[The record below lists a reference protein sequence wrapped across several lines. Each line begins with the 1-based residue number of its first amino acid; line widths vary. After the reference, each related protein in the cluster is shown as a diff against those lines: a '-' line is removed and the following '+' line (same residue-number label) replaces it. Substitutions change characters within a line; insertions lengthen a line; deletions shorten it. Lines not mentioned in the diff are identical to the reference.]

1 MSVLRLIAFVA
12 VATVFVVLNIIAD
25 LQLHNIMTL
34 KSKKM
39 SLIAEKKKIK
49 KWDTETIL
57 SAYKEVLSG
66 SKQFTNNDD
75 FFKLSDD
82 TKILLEQYKATQQML
97 MHYDNLNWNIGS
109 ILVGSNLVA
118 IGFVVQQNSN
128 PFLLI
133 GAALAGMCS
142 LWSWELWYFRHVA
155 IYNVKNDVLY
165 IIEAK
170 LNMFQNR
177 LVGLAEEAGWLGN
190 IDGWKISYLLY
201 VSLSLAW
208 LILAAI
214 ALIL

>member
-12 VATVFVVLNIIAD
+12 VAIVFVVLNIVAD
-25 LQLHNIMTL
+25 LQLYNIMTL

-49 KWDTETIL
+49 KWDTETII
-57 SAYKEVLSG
+57 SAYKEVLSR
-66 SKQFTNNDD
+66 SKQFTYNDD

-82 TKILLEQYKATQQML
+82 TKTLLEQYKATQQML

-118 IGFVVQQNSN
+118 IGFVVQQNQN
-128 PFLLI
+128 PFLLV
-133 GAALAGMCS
+133 GAALAGMSS

-201 VSLSLAW
+201 LSLSLSW